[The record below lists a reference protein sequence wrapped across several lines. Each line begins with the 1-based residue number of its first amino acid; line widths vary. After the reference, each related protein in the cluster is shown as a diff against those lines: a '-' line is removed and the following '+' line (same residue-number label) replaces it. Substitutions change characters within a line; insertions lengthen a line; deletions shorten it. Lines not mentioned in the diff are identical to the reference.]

1 MTRRGEL
8 RVVAGDLAADRSD
21 FHGMIG
27 RSPAMRAVYDRIE
40 RFSTLPIPV
49 LVLGETGTGKEMVAQ
64 AIRQVSGASRRYVP
78 VNCAAIAKDL
88 FESELFGHEAGAF
101 TGATRRHAG
110 ILAQADGGILFLDE
124 IGELPLATQA
134 KLLRVLESGEYRP
147 VGGEQTRRADFR
159 LVAATNQ
166 DLALQ
171 VEQGRFRLDLLHRL
185 GAARIVVPPLRERTE
200 DIQPMAEE
208 FLRRI
213 RESRGWGAA
222 WFSPEALARLRTA
235 HWGGNVREL
244 RNVVEAA
251 AAVSTESC
259 IEAHHLHEFLP
270 SRTGRTGAANTLP
283 TLAET
288 LRAAEQTAIREALRH
303 AEGNR
308 DRAAALLGVSVATLY
323 RRLSGRKEGAA

>member
-1 MTRRGEL
+1 MTRSGEL
-8 RVVAGDLAADRSD
+8 RVIRGGPPAPRHD

-27 RSPAMRAVYDRIE
+27 RSPAMRAVYERIE
-40 RFSTLPIPV
+40 RFSALPIPV

-64 AIRQVSGASRRYVP
+64 AIRELSGADRRYVP

-88 FESELFGHEAGAF
+88 FESELFGHEPGAF
-101 TGATRRHAG
+101 TGAIRRHAG

-124 IGELPLATQA
+124 VGELPLATQA

-147 VGGEQTRRADFR
+147 VGGEQARRASFR

-166 DLALQ
+166 DLALR
-171 VEQGRFRLDLLHRL
+171 VEQGTFRLDLLHRL
-185 GAARIVVPPLRERTE
+185 GAARIVVPPLRERAE
-200 DIQPMAEE
+200 DVPAMAEE

-213 RESRGWGAA
+213 REARGWGPA
-222 WFSPEALARLRTA
+222 WFSPEAAALLRGA
-235 HWGGNVREL
+235 GWGGNVREL

-251 AAVSTESC
+251 AAVAPAGC
-259 IEAHHLHEFLP
+259 IEADHLREFLP
-270 SRTGRTGAANTLP
+270 GAGGPAAPGALP
-283 TLAET
+283 TLAEI
-288 LRAAEQTAIREALRH
+288 LRTAERSAIQEALRR

-323 RRLSGRKEGAA
+323 RRLSGRREGAA

>member
-1 MTRRGEL
+1 MTSSGEL
-8 RVVAGDLAADRSD
+8 RIVRGFSSASRSD

-40 RFSTLPIPV
+40 RFAALPIPV

-64 AIRQVSGASRRYVP
+64 AIRQISGSSRRYVP
-78 VNCAAIAKDL
+78 VNCAAIAKNL

-124 IGELPLATQA
+124 IGELPLSTQA

-147 VGGEQTRRADFR
+147 VGGDQTRRASFR
-159 LVAATNQ
+159 LIAATNQ
-166 DLALQ
+166 DLSLL
-171 VEQGRFRLDLLHRL
+171 VEQDRFRLDLLHRL
-185 GAARIVVPPLRERTE
+185 GAARIVVPPLRERAE
-200 DIQPMAEE
+200 DIQPMAEA

-213 RESRGWGAA
+213 RESRGWGPAWLTPDAVALLHAA
-222 WFSPEALARLRTA
+222 E
-235 HWGGNVREL
+235 WGGNVREL
-244 RNVVEAA
+244 RNVVEAV
-251 AAVSTESC
+251 AAVAPDGC
-259 IEAHHLHEFLP
+259 IDAHHIQEFLP
-270 SRTGRTGAANTLP
+270 ASAPGQAGGTLP
-283 TLAET
+283 TLAEA
-288 LRAAEQTAIREALRH
+288 LRMAEMSAIQEALKR
-303 AEGNR
+303 AGGNR

>member
-8 RVVAGDLAADRSD
+8 RVLGADPPAARSD

-27 RSPAMRAVYDRIE
+27 RSAAMRAVYDRIQ
-40 RFSTLPIPV
+40 RFSALPIPV

-64 AIRQVSGASRRYVP
+64 AIRQLCGESRRYVP

-147 VGGEQTRRADFR
+147 VGGEQTRRAAFR

-171 VEQGRFRLDLLHRL
+171 VETHGY
-185 GAARIVVPPLRERTE
+185 A
-200 DIQPMAEE
+200 DI
-208 FLRRI
+208 
-213 RESRGWGAA
+213 
-222 WFSPEALARLRTA
+222 LA
-235 HWGGNVREL
+235 G
-244 RNVVEAA
+244 VE
-251 AAVSTESC
+251 
-259 IEAHHLHEFLP
+259 
-270 SRTGRTGAANTLP
+270 
-283 TLAET
+283 
-288 LRAAEQTAIREALRH
+288 
-303 AEGNR
+303 
-308 DRAAALLGVSVATLY
+308 
-323 RRLSGRKEGAA
+323 